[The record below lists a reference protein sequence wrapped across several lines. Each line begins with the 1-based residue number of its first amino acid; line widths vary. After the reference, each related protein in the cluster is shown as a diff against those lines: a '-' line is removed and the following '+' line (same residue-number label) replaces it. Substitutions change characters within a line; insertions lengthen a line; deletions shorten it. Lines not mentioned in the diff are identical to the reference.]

1 MIFNIYSD
9 ESCHLENDD
18 IDVMVLGCIWCPQT
32 KLKNI
37 NRRIRDIKKRNSISE
52 VLELKWTKV
61 SPAKLDVYLDLLNYF
76 FDDDD
81 LHFRGILISD
91 KRKLDH
97 QSFNQTHD
105 LWYYK
110 MYFEM
115 LKVILSPEHKYEIY
129 IDIKDTNSY
138 SRAQKLKQVCSNSM
152 YDFSQSIITRIQPIR
167 SEEVQLMQ
175 IVDILIG
182 AIAYLNRTFP
192 ENHIMS
198 EAKLSLI
205 DLIKHRS
212 KYSLQKTTLYREEK
226 LNLLVWSAR
235 DC

>member
-32 KLKNI
+32 KLKDI
-37 NRRIRDIKKRNSISE
+37 NQRIRDIKKRNSISE

-61 SPAKLDVYLDLLNYF
+61 SPAKLEVYLDLLNYF

-81 LHFRGILISD
+81 LHFRGILIQD
-91 KRKLDH
+91 KRKLNH

-115 LKVILSPEHKYEIY
+115 LKVILSPEHNYEIY

-138 SRAQKLKQVCSNSM
+138 SRAQKLKEVCSNSM

-192 ENHIMS
+192 ENHIRS
-198 EAKLSLI
+198 EAKLRII
-205 DLIKHRS
+205 DLIKRRS
-212 KYSLQKTTLYREEK
+212 KYSLNKTTLYREEK

-235 DC
+235 EC

>member
-52 VLELKWTKV
+52 VAELKWTKV

>member
-32 KLKNI
+32 KLKDI
-37 NRRIRDIKKRNSISE
+37 NQRIRDIKKRNSISE

-61 SPAKLDVYLDLLNYF
+61 SPAKLEVYLDLLNYF

-81 LHFRGILISD
+81 LHFRGILIQD
-91 KRKLDH
+91 KRKLNH

-115 LKVILSPEHKYEIY
+115 LKVILSPEHNYEIY

-138 SRAQKLKQVCSNSM
+138 LRAQKLKEVCSNSM

-192 ENHIMS
+192 ENHIRS
-198 EAKLSLI
+198 EAKLRII
-205 DLIKHRS
+205 DLIKRRS
-212 KYSLQKTTLYREEK
+212 KYSLKKTTLYREEK

-235 DC
+235 EC